1 MRSGAVL
8 LDNVAESI
16 RRYVVMTPAERDAC
30 ALWTVHSHALRAAQF
45 TPYLHITSV
54 VPRCGKTTLLEL
66 EELLV
71 ANPWLTGH
79 VTAASLVRKIDQDHP
94 TVLMDESDAT
104 FYGSSDF
111 SQVLR
116 GMLNTGYEKSGI
128 YSMCVRVGGNW
139 VTKDFSTF
147 SLKAIA
153 GIGKL
158 PDTITDRSIPIRL
171 KRKLPTESCERFRK
185 GKVLFQ
191 AEVLRC
197 SAALWAKRHLGELA
211 GAVPHMPAEL
221 NDRHRDV
228 CEPLIAI
235 ADCAGGEWPG
245 RARQALVTLL
255 ASRPRH
261 EDSQAVVLLADIK
274 ACFEKHDTLRMP
286 SKSLVDALV
295 AHEDSPWREYNKGG
309 RLSQAGLARLLA
321 PFDIET
327 RDIRFENG
335 IFKGY
340 RRRDFEDAW
349 ARYLPVRTLKAS

>member
-1 MRSGAVL
+1 MSSGAAL
-8 LDNVAESI
+8 LNEISEFVG
-16 RRYVVMTPAERDAC
+16 RYVVMTPAEKNVC
-30 ALWTVHSHALRAAQF
+30 SLWSVHSHAQRAAAF
-45 TPYLHITSV
+45 TPYLDITSV
-54 VPRCGKTTLLEL
+54 VPRCGKTTLLEVA
-66 EELLV
+66 EMLV

-79 VTAASLVRKIDQDHP
+79 VTAAALIRKIDQGHP
-94 TVLMDESDAT
+94 TVLMDESDTT
-104 FYGSSDF
+104 FYGSSDY
-111 SQVLR
+111 SQALR
-116 GMLNTGYEKSGI
+116 GMLNTGYQRSGI
-128 YSMCVRVGGNW
+128 YSMCVRAGGNW

-158 PDTITDRSIPIRL
+158 PETIRDRSIPIRL

-185 GKVLFQ
+185 GKALFR

-211 GAVPHMPAEL
+211 EAVPDLPAEL

-235 ADCAGGEWPG
+235 ADCAGGEWPE
-245 RARQALVTLL
+245 RARQALVILL
-255 ASRPRH
+255 ASRPRRD
-261 EDSQAVVLLADIK
+261 DSQAVALLTDVK
-274 ACFEKHDTLRMP
+274 TCFDHHDALRMR

-295 AHEDSPWREYNKGG
+295 RHEDSPWRECNKGG

-340 RRRDFEDAW
+340 LRRDFDDAW
-349 ARYLPVRTLKAS
+349 ARYVSA